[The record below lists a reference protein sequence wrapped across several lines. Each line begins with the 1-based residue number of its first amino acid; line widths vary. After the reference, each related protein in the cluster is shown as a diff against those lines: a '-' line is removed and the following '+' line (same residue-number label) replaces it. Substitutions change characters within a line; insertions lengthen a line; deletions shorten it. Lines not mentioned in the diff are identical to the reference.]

1 MRTEKAGLA
10 VKLVILILMIAVLLA
25 LLSVRSQLEQARRD
39 RDLISR
45 QVQAQL
51 EINASLTED
60 IADDGGSGSIYDI
73 ARERLG
79 LIEPG
84 EKVFVD
90 ANH

>member
-45 QVQAQL
+45 QVQAQM

>member
-25 LLSVRSQLEQARRD
+25 LLSVRSQLEQARKD

-45 QVQAQL
+45 QVQAQM

-60 IADDGGSGSIYDI
+60 IADNGGSRSIYDI

>member
-45 QVQAQL
+45 QVQAQM
-51 EINASLTED
+51 EINASLKED